1 MTLSIRNLGFKY
13 GAITA
18 VALIVVFL
26 ILRENE
32 YRIAGLRYIHYIV
45 MAGGITLAYVEV
57 RKRIHMHRINYL
69 PGLGTGLWTSLVA
82 AVVYAIF
89 KLIYTT
95 AIDTDFVRNVVNDLP
110 FRDLMTGPMLAF
122 WDFWELAVFGV
133 VLSFVVMQFFKRN
146 RAPEE
151 EAEEEV
157 AEKHP
162 ERDLHPKV

>member
-1 MTLSIRNLGFKY
+1 MALSIRNLGFKY

-18 VALIVVFL
+18 VGLIIAFL
-26 ILRENE
+26 ILGVTI
-32 YRIAGLRYIHYIV
+32 YSIPGLRFIHFVII
-45 MAGGITLAYVEV
+45 AGGITLAYLEV
-57 RKRIHMHRINYL
+57 RRRIHMHRINYL
-69 PGLGTGLWTSLVA
+69 PGLGLGLWTSLFA
-82 AVVYAIF
+82 ALIYAAF

-95 AIDTDFVRNVVNDLP
+95 AINPGFMNEAVEYLP
-110 FRDLMTGPMLAF
+110 FKDFMNGPMLAF
-122 WDFWELAVFGV
+122 GEFWLMAVFGIA
-133 VLSFVVMQFFKRN
+133 LSFVVMQFFKRN